1 MAIQFHMIW
10 REQIGAVAAIRSH
23 HGEEAA
29 FDYIVD
35 EKLMNYAEAAEDRP
49 KFAREL
55 PRFVAAIRDAFS
67 SDTMRYGLQR
77 LARYLEGEEVYTAEA
92 LLERQGTP
100 PCDTP
105 ADDTENDEDDDDFED
120 DDFEDNET
128 LARRLQELAM
138 RRRRFEFL
146 RELLI
151 AERLGTA

>member
-49 KFAREL
+49 EFAQEL

-77 LARYLEGEEVYTAEA
+77 LARYLQVEE
-92 LLERQGTP
+92 TP
-100 PCDTP
+100 
-105 ADDTENDEDDDDFED
+105 
-120 DDFEDNET
+120 
-128 LARRLQELAM
+128 
-138 RRRRFEFL
+138 RRRSGS
-146 RELLI
+146 REAGNHAI
-151 AERLGTA
+151 RNRRQWH